1 MTAIDRYIALI
12 DNAEFCERVGTRQE
26 QLLGSVSNDLDAA
39 LEIAV
44 NEIAPEYE
52 TAK

>member
-1 MTAIDRYIALI
+1 MTAVDRYIALI
-12 DNAEFCERVGTRQE
+12 DNSEFCKRVGERQE
-26 QLLGSVSNDLDAA
+26 QLLATVNYDIDAA
-39 LEIAV
+39 FEIAV